1 MSQTTSSS
9 DLAAYRQQ
17 AFNFIASLSIKYSPI
32 SDVYNTNI
40 LDAGGA
46 VNQTDPT
53 TWKYYLNLQGLY
65 HSSDTTM
72 TVVSLDTKQTIDF
85 TVANLVIHTKT
96 AAAYIPGTS
105 YYNDLCA
112 RYPGQVDLVKS
123 IVYPISDLNRAIDA
137 DDFTILKYGDDVLE
151 PDEFSCIYEALTRVL
166 TYISTRWNF
175 GFLNYEPYYPWVIW
189 GLMWQM
195 LVGAVFEARVQAIKT
210 VNVHSFHIW
219 EYLTS
224 RGLSDYRSILSRRQ
238 SMFLYRNIDY
248 LLANRGKQSNLILLV
263 NNLLDEIGVGL
274 YGRVVYQQTIDGAAL
289 CELTPELVATI
300 IPTVYANIAASIP
313 PSTISDMNLR
323 LIAAGDEVDQ
333 SAEYVNSVERTLGD
347 TTLNTYP
354 TKLVEIRPLERDK
367 RYADFFNL
375 FVLDTLVYAITQNQ
389 YSTTIDLSTPLSSVD
404 LEMTL
409 PEAMAFYYYCV
420 IRSIRNIP
428 TLLPTQYT
436 SYTAFSLTPTSIP
449 DTVNYRGNLYRIANL
464 VDLNSF
470 VGGQKYPALPMTTP
484 LEFSNILSQQFL
496 YALNQIVQNR
506 ATASLP
512 TQKAMRLIS
521 DCLRVN
527 TTYPLDL
534 IPTVTTYD
542 DWLNNH
548 RSDIQ
553 ALFSIYDESSDPADN
568 YASLADAVLSQII
581 PITSV
586 MTEYGNFTITDDNYA
601 QLKQLFIQL
610 CSYNI
615 TFLDT
620 DRDINQFFYSVNTA
634 IDAKLTYTSADAGMR
649 TTGLNEI
656 AQSTLYSI
664 ESPPSDQVITVS
676 PAYSYKKALQ
686 SQPKITAEIV
696 VDRTTYIDP
705 AAKIT
710 VGQPSL
716 LNRII
721 FSQTVGIKVGTF
733 SV

>member
-40 LDAGGA
+40 LDAGGI
-46 VNQTDPT
+46 VDETDPT

-65 HSSDTTM
+65 HPSDTPM
-72 TVVSLDTKQTIDF
+72 TVVSLDTKQTIAF
-85 TVANLVIHTKT
+85 TVANLVIHPKT

-105 YYNDLCA
+105 YYSDLCA
-112 RYPGQVDLVKS
+112 LYPGQVDLVKS
-123 IVYPISDLNRAIDA
+123 IVYPISDLNMAINA
-137 DDFTILKYGDDVLE
+137 DDFTILSYGYNVLE
-151 PDEFSCIYEALTRVL
+151 PDEFSCIYEALTQVL
-166 TYISTRWNF
+166 AYISCRWNF

-195 LVGAVFEARVQAIKT
+195 LVGAVFEARIQAIKT

-219 EYLTS
+219 ESLTS
-224 RGLSDYRSILSRRQ
+224 RGLSDYKSILSRKQ

-248 LLANRGKQSNLILLV
+248 LLTNRGKQSNLILLV

-274 YGRVVYQQTIDGAAL
+274 YGRVVYQQTIDGASL
-289 CELTPELVATI
+289 CELTPELVATV
-300 IPTVYANIAASIP
+300 IPTVYANIATNIP

-333 SAEYVNSVERTLGD
+333 SAEYVDSVTRTLGD

-354 TKLVEIRPLERDK
+354 TKLVEIRPLEKDK

-389 YSTTIDLSTPLSSVD
+389 YSTTIDLSTPLSNAD

-420 IRSIRNIP
+420 IRSTRNTP

-436 SYTAFSLTPTSIP
+436 SYTAFSLTPTPIP
-449 DTVNYRGNLYRIANL
+449 ETVNYRGNLYRIANL

-470 VGGQKYPALPMTTP
+470 VGGQKYPALPITTP
-484 LEFSNILSQQFL
+484 LEFSDVLGQQFL

-512 TQKAMRLIS
+512 VQKAIRLVS

-534 IPTVTTYD
+534 IPGVTTYD
-542 DWLNNH
+542 DWLSNH

-553 ALFSIYDESSDPADN
+553 DLFSIYDESSDPISN
-568 YASLADAVLSQII
+568 YSSLADAVLSQII

-615 TFLDT
+615 AFLDT

-634 IDAKLTYTSADAGMR
+634 IDANFTYSSADAGMR
-649 TTGLNEI
+649 TTGLGKI

-664 ESPPSDQVITVS
+664 DTPPSDQVIAVS
-676 PAYSYKKALQ
+676 PAYSYRKILQ
-686 SQPKITAEIV
+686 SQPEITAQAAI
-696 VDRTTYIDP
+696 DRTVYVHP
-705 AAKIT
+705 AARLSVKQSSVST
-710 VGQPSL
+710 
-716 LNRII
+716 RIVLP
-721 FSQTVGIKVGTF
+721 QAVGIRVGTF
-733 SV
+733 SA